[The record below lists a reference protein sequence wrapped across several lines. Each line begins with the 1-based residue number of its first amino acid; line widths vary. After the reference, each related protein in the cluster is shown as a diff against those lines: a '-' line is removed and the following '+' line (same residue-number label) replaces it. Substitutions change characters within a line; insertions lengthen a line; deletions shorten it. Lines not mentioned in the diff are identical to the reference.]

1 MSFFY
6 EEREGVLLLRCREL
20 LEAGAAHAFSTRIG
34 GVSKGPFESLNLGLS
49 RGDAPEAVEENYRRF
64 LSAAGVQAPV
74 CRVRQVHGAVV
85 HEAPEQNA
93 RPEPGVSPLFGG
105 LAPRD
110 GDGLMTDRVGV
121 PLRVYYADCMP
132 VLLCDPVRRVCA
144 AVHSGWRGTVLCIAA
159 EAVRRMGERY
169 GSAPGDILAAI
180 GPSAGP
186 LRYEVSEEVAA
197 QFEAAFGAASG
208 VVLRRAEEA
217 RGRYEGLSGAGEFV
231 RPHVDLWR
239 AAQRALADA
248 GVPEGQILI
257 SGICTVSEPERY
269 FSHRVMGDRR
279 GNGAAVIALEEERG

>member
-6 EEREGVLLLRCREL
+6 EERDGVLLLRCRELLEAGAAHAFSTRIGPADGRAVRQHAGRYSGGDRPLGGPAALRGERGGRGAVRGGVRCGEL

-49 RGDAPEAVEENYRRF
+49 RGDASGAVEENYRRF
-64 LSAAGVQAPV
+64 LAAAGVQAPV

-93 RPEPGVSPLFGG
+93 QPEPGISPLFGG

-110 GDGLMTDRVGV
+110 GDGLMTDQAGV
-121 PLRVYYADCMP
+121 PLMVYYADCMP

-144 AVHSGWRGTVLCIAA
+144 AVHSGWRGTVLRIAA

-169 GSAPGDILAAI
+169 GSTPGDILAAI

-197 QFEAAFGAASG
+197 QFEAAFGAGSFW
-208 VVLRRAEEA
+208 
-217 RGRYEGLSGAGEFV
+217 AGGGG
-231 RPHVDLWR
+231 P
-239 AAQRALADA
+239 
-248 GVPEGQILI
+248 GQI
-257 SGICTVSEPERY
+257 
-269 FSHRVMGDRR
+269 
-279 GNGAAVIALEEERG
+279 